1 MGNQLKL
8 VSKTRIYLDAR
19 ALLDEILD
27 MMPNFPRAYK
37 FSVGAKMQELGIDL
51 IEAIAAAY
59 MDKPNRLHHLTV
71 FQAKFETLKTLM
83 RIAGERRWIKG
94 TGRHAHI
101 IELMDAIGKQSTA
114 WKNSMAQKTVVEKM
128 PESER

>member
-37 FSVGAKMQELGIDL
+37 FSVGAKMQELVIDL

-83 RIAGERRWIKG
+83 RIEAKG
-94 TGRHAHI
+94 NGLKARGGTHI
-101 IELMDAIGKQSTA
+101 SS
-114 WKNSMAQKTVVEKM
+114 N
-128 PESER
+128 

>member
-114 WKNSMAQKTVVEKM
+114 WKNSMAQKTSVE
-128 PESER
+128 

>member
-51 IEAIAAAY
+51 IEDMQQPTWTSTTGCTTSLY
-59 MDKPNRLHHLTV
+59 FRPN
-71 FQAKFETLKTLM
+71 LK
-83 RIAGERRWIKG
+83 R
-94 TGRHAHI
+94 
-101 IELMDAIGKQSTA
+101 
-114 WKNSMAQKTVVEKM
+114 
-128 PESER
+128 

>member
-1 MGNQLKL
+1 M
-8 VSKTRIYLDAR
+8 
-19 ALLDEILD
+19 LDEILD
-27 MMPNFPRAYK
+27 MMPNFPRTYK

-51 IEAIAAAY
+51 IEDIAAAY
-59 MDKPNRLHHLTV
+59 MDKNNRLHHLTV

-83 RIAGERRWIKG
+83 RIAGERQWIKG

-114 WKNSMAQKTVVEKM
+114 WKNSMAPKTVVEKM

>member
-8 VSKTRIYLDAR
+8 VSKTRICLDAR

-83 RIAGERRWIKG
+83 RIAGERQWIKG

-101 IELMDAIGKQSTA
+101 IELMYAIGKQSTA